1 MTTSS
6 DFTLR
11 RGTRQVVLSFTTGLL
26 WVAGGTAIAAVDVNR
41 ANDYY
46 TNRGSPAVSTVEAYH
61 LGPCE
66 KRLSERD
73 YPRTLS
79 ECGFIL
85 RIFPNHPTALLLTA
99 DACSQWK
106 SPKCMLEDV
115 FANAIAINPKAAET
129 FVVQGIYRTRTKQ
142 YDQAIQSFKYALEL
156 QPNMMNAHYNIALA
170 YLEAQQF
177 DLANQHAQKA
187 YNLGATLPGLRERLT
202 KAGYWKPLP
211 QQGDPT
217 PPQANAPAPGTA
229 APAATPA
236 KQ

>member
-1 MTTSS
+1 MQIGSAA
-6 DFTLR
+6 
-11 RGTRQVVLSFTTGLL
+11 LL
-26 WVAGGTAIAAVDVNR
+26 WIVAGTAIGAVDIHR

-46 TNRGSPAVSTVEAYH
+46 ANKGSPAIANVESFH

-66 KRLSERD
+66 KRLAERD

-85 RIFPNHPTALLLTA
+85 KIFPNHPTALLLTA
-99 DACSQWK
+99 DACAQWK
-106 SPKCMLEDV
+106 SPKCMLDDV
-115 FANAIAINPKAAET
+115 FAQAIAINPKAPET

-156 QPNMMNAHYNIALA
+156 QPNLMNAHYNIALA
-170 YLEAQQF
+170 YLETQQF

-187 YNLGATLPGLRERLT
+187 YSLGATLPGLRERLT
-202 KAGYWKPLP
+202 KAGYWKPV
-211 QQGDPT
+211 QQQSDAAPA
-217 PPQANAPAPGTA
+217 QVNAPASGTA
-229 APAATPA
+229 APAATPT